1 MGSRDGRGADVSR
14 GDASLGVSGP
24 RAGSAAPAAEPAGAA
39 GDDPGPGEDHAP
51 DSAAP
56 PRSATAPP
64 PAANGSAAGPAGG
77 GSPPEAAPDYG
88 QKVPAVDQAIKV
100 LHFLAGDPRGQ
111 STLTEICSGVGIYKS
126 KGKAILN
133 TLRSANLVTKND
145 HDKTYALGSGLLLL
159 SRALL
164 DQSDLTRAAAPFLE
178 ELAVVPGT
186 LAFMTLIRD
195 SQQYVVARS
204 GSPGGI
210 SVSIRVGYHYPLT
223 WGSMGK
229 AIVAFLPEA
238 EREELLAAPPLFFH
252 GDPRSDPEDLDA
264 VRAELELCRRSGFG
278 ADLGAITPGLMA
290 VSAPLVGGRGA
301 VRPVGTVSVAGT
313 FPRADAEEHGRR
325 VAAKAR
331 EMRVRLGPLLDDVG

>member
-1 MGSRDGRGADVSR
+1 MV
-14 GDASLGVSGP
+14 ASSTE
-24 RAGSAAPAAEPAGAA
+24 SAAVDSATTSDSHVGLGSGGPPAEP
-39 GDDPGPGEDHAP
+39 
-51 DSAAP
+51 
-56 PRSATAPP
+56 
-64 PAANGSAAGPAGG
+64 
-77 GSPPEAAPDYG
+77 APDYG
-88 QKVPAVDQAIKV
+88 QKVPAVDQAIRV

-111 STLTEICSGVGIYKS
+111 STLTEICTAVGIYKS

-133 TLRSANLVTKND
+133 TLRSANLVTKSE
-145 HDKTYALGSGLLLL
+145 HDKTYSLGPGLLLL

-164 DQSDLTRAAAPFLE
+164 DQTDLTRSAAPFLA
-178 ELAVVPGT
+178 ELAVAPGT
-186 LAFMTLIRD
+186 LAFMTIIRD

-238 EREELLAAPPLFFH
+238 EREELLATPPLFFH
-252 GDPRSDPEDLDA
+252 GDPRNDPQDVDA
-264 VRAELELCRRSGFG
+264 IRAELEVSRRSGFG

-290 VSAPLVGGRGA
+290 VSAPLVGGRGV

-313 FPRADAEEHGRR
+313 FPPEDAEGHGRR

-331 EMRVRLGPLLDDVG
+331 EMRVRLGPLLDDVA

>member
-1 MGSRDGRGADVSR
+1 YAAATGGETSGAPGDPGPATPSGSRDGRGADVSR
-14 GDASLGVSGP
+14 EAALREAGPDGDAPLP
-24 RAGSAAPAAEPAGAA
+24 AAPAPS
-39 GDDPGPGEDHAP
+39 P
-51 DSAAP
+51 DA
-56 PRSATAPP
+56 
-64 PAANGSAAGPAGG
+64 
-77 GSPPEAAPDYG
+77 GSPTPAPDYG
-88 QKVPAVDQAIKV
+88 QKVPAVDQATRI
-100 LHFLAGDPRGQ
+100 LYFLAGDPRGQ
-111 STLTEICSGVGIYKS
+111 STLTEICKGVGIYKS

-133 TLRSANLVTKND
+133 TLRSANLVTKGER
-145 HDKTYALGSGLLLL
+145 DKTYALGPGLLLL

-204 GSPGGI
+204 ESPGGI

-238 EREELLAAPPLFFH
+238 EREALLAAPPLFFH
-252 GDPRSDPEDLDA
+252 GDLRTDPQDVDA
-264 VRAELELCRRSGFG
+264 LRAELDECRRSGYG
-278 ADLGAITPGLMA
+278 ADLGAITPGLNA
-290 VSAPLVGGRGA
+290 VSAPLVGGRGV
-301 VRPVGTVSVAGT
+301 VRPVGTVSIAGA
-313 FPRADAEEHGRR
+313 FPVEDGQEHGRR

>member
-1 MGSRDGRGADVSR
+1 MTLPVT
-14 GDASLGVSGP
+14 
-24 RAGSAAPAAEPAGAA
+24 
-39 GDDPGPGEDHAP
+39 DHEVP
-51 DSAAP
+51 
-56 PRSATAPP
+56 T
-64 PAANGSAAGPAGG
+64 
-77 GSPPEAAPDYG
+77 DYG

-111 STLTEICSGVGIYKS
+111 STLTEVCAGVGIYKS

-133 TLRSANLVTKND
+133 TLRSANLVTKNE
-145 HDKTYALGSGLLLL
+145 HDKTYSLGPGVLLL

-164 DQSDLTRAAAPFLE
+164 DQTDLTRAAAPFLE
-178 ELAVVPGT
+178 ELAVASGT
-186 LAFMTLIRD
+186 LAFLTLIRD

-210 SVSIRVGYHYPLT
+210 GVSIRVGYHYPLT

-229 AIVAFLPEA
+229 AIVAFLPEG
-238 EREELLAAPPLFFH
+238 EREELMSSPPLFFH

-264 VRAELELCRRSGFG
+264 VRAELELCRRAGFG

-290 VSAPLVGGRGA
+290 VSAPLVGGRGI
-301 VRPVGTVSVAGT
+301 VRPVGTVTVAGT
-313 FPRADAEEHGRR
+313 FSVEEAGEHGRR

-331 EMRVRLGPLLDDVG
+331 EMRVRLGPLLDDIA